1 MQNCVQRRRRKGEQ
15 RAIGPFLC
23 PNTELERTLVLTHY
37 SQSVISEPDSVY
49 PLFAGDP
56 CDLSL
61 TTAKFFRFPAGAAV
75 VTSRGDI
82 LFELLAKQSHDKDV
96 Y

>member
-1 MQNCVQRRRRKGEQ
+1 MVSAKLCSATTPKGG
-15 RAIGPFLC
+15 ATSNWTVPMPC

-61 TTAKFFRFPAGAAV
+61 ATAKFFRFPAGGG
-75 VTSRGDI
+75 GD
-82 LFELLAKQSHDKDV
+82 Q
-96 Y
+96 